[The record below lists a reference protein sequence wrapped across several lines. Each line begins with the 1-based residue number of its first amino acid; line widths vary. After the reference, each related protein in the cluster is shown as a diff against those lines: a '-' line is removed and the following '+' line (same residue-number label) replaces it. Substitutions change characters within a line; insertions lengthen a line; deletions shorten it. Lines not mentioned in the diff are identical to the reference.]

1 MKCSECQ
8 HENEA
13 GATFCEECAAPLAR
27 LCARCGRT
35 LSPTARFC
43 PGCAHP
49 TELTTAPSG
58 AQRYVSPE
66 AYTPQHLAE
75 RILGSRSALEGER
88 KQVTVL
94 FADLKGSMELL
105 EDRDPEDAR
114 ALLDPVLKR
123 MMEAVHRYEGTVNQ
137 VMGDGI
143 MALFGAPLALED
155 HAVRACFAALAMR
168 QSLRMYAAGPESR
181 GMDVLVRIGLNSGEV
196 VVRSISS
203 DLRMDYSAIGQTTH
217 LAHRMEQMA
226 PADSIFITRSV
237 LHLAEGFVTAPLVG
251 NVGVKGLKNPVDVYR
266 LTGARYGATRLQAAA
281 VRGLTPFIGR
291 ETDLEKIAQA
301 QAAAMQGRGQV
312 VALVGEPGVG
322 KSRLV
327 WEATTS
333 SRVAGWLLLET
344 AALAYTKSTPY
355 RVAVDWLKGYLQL
368 EPDDDPHK
376 VAEALEGKLAG
387 LGSGLL
393 ELLPAFQSLLDIPVV
408 DPGWPALDAMVRR
421 QRILE
426 ALRRLLL
433 RESQIQPLLLV
444 VEDVQWIDFES
455 QAFLDSFVDSLA
467 AARIVLVAT
476 HRPEYRHDWSR
487 HTYFTRLPIN
497 TLMAPNTD
505 QLATTLLG
513 HSVEPIRRRLVQLTE
528 GNPLF
533 IEECVRTLVE
543 TGLLVG
549 RRGAYS
555 AVGELTDLEIPP
567 TVQAVLAA
575 RIDRLSP
582 EDKSLLQIAAVIG
595 KDIPFPL
602 LRAIVDEEEDVVRAG
617 LARLRAAE
625 FLYETQL
632 FPVLELTFKHV
643 LTHDVAYASLLQEH
657 RRALH
662 ARILSVMEAMYADR
676 LGEHTERLADHATAA
691 GAWDRAADYHRRAAD
706 RAMTR
711 SAHREAA
718 QRLDRALEAI
728 AQLPETHETI
738 EKAVDLRID
747 TRKALFPLG
756 QYARGLGRLRE
767 AERLAEKLDDP
778 QRSAR
783 IAAAMMATFW
793 WMGRYDLSLEAGT
806 RALAAAESAG
816 DVALQ
821 IEVTFRVAQSHQGL
835 GDYRKAIQ
843 FYQRNVDVIG
853 PARRFERFGLV
864 IAPALFCESYLIW
877 CLAELGDFKTGAAR
891 SLGVLGAARESK
903 HPYSLITANYCA
915 GRHELIRGELPGAI
929 PRLEEAFD
937 LARAY
942 EYPVWFPGTA
952 SALGYAYFLAG
963 RHAEGVS
970 LMEEAV
976 ERAGRLAQ
984 TFAHALRLVFLADAL
999 RQLGRRD
1006 AARERAGEALE
1017 VARTHQEAGSVAYA
1031 LHTLGDVHAEDDSDR
1046 ARSCFEEATEIATRL
1061 GMRPLVA
1068 HCHVGLG
1075 ELFKRRSDF
1084 AAAGERLRCAVAL
1097 YRDLDMESWRQRAE
1111 SALAS
1116 VT

>member
-1 MKCSECQ
+1 
-8 HENEA
+8 
-13 GATFCEECAAPLAR
+13 
-27 LCARCGRT
+27 
-35 LSPTARFC
+35 
-43 PGCAHP
+43 
-49 TELTTAPSG
+49 
-58 AQRYVSPE
+58 
-66 AYTPQHLAE
+66 LAE

-94 FADLKGSMELL
+94 FADMKGSMELL
-105 EDRDPEDAR
+105 EDRDPEVAR

-168 QSLRMYAAGPESR
+168 QSLRVYAAGPESR
-181 GMDVLVRIGLNSGEV
+181 GMDILVRIGLNAGEV

-226 PADSIFITRSV
+226 PPDSIFITRSV
-237 LHLAEGFVTAPLVG
+237 LRLAEGFVAAPLVG
-251 NVGVKGLKNPVDVYR
+251 NVSVKGLKNPVDVYQ
-266 LTGARYGATRLQAAA
+266 LTGPRPGGTRLQAAA
-281 VRGLTPFIGR
+281 ARGLTPFIGR
-291 ETDLEKIAQA
+291 EADLETITQA

-312 VALVGEPGVG
+312 VALIGEPGVG

-333 SRVAGWLLLET
+333 SRVGGWLLLET

-355 RVAVDWLKGYLQL
+355 RVAVDWLKGYLQI
-368 EPDDDPHK
+368 EPEDDDHK
-376 VAEALEGKLAG
+376 IAEALEGKLAG

-393 ELLPAFQSLLDIPVV
+393 EMLPAFQSLLDIPVV
-408 DPGWPALDAMVRR
+408 DQGWLALDAMVRR
-421 QRILE
+421 QRIWQ
-426 ALRRLLL
+426 ALCQLLL
-433 RESQIQPLLLV
+433 RESQIQPLYLV
-444 VEDVQWIDFES
+444 VEDLQWIDFES
-455 QAFLDSFVDSLA
+455 EAFLDSLVESLA
-467 AARIVLVAT
+467 AARIVLLAT
-476 HRPEYRHDWSR
+476 QRPEYRHDWSR

-497 TLMAPNTD
+497 TLTASNTD
-505 QLATTLLG
+505 QLAATLLG
-513 HSVEPIRRRLVQLTE
+513 HAAEPIRRRLVQLTE

-549 RRGAYS
+549 RRGAYT
-555 AVGELTDLEIPP
+555 AVGEVTNLGIPP

-575 RIDRLSP
+575 RIDRLP
-582 EDKSLLQIAAVIG
+582 PDDKSLLQIAAVIG
-595 KDIPFPL
+595 EDIPLPL
-602 LRAIVDEEEDVVRAG
+602 LRAIVDESEDVVRAR

-625 FLYETQL
+625 FLYEAQL
-632 FPVLELTFKHV
+632 FPVLEYTFKHA

-657 RRALH
+657 RRVLH
-662 ARILSVMEAMYADR
+662 ARILSAMESLYADR
-676 LGEHTERLADHATAA
+676 LAEHTERLADHAIAA
-691 GAWDRAADYHRRAAD
+691 GAWDKAVDYHRRAAD
-706 RAMTR
+706 RAMSR

-718 QRLDRALEAI
+718 QRFDRALEAI
-728 AQLPETHETI
+728 AHLPETRETI
-738 EKAVDLRID
+738 EKSVDLRID

-756 QYARGLGRLRE
+756 QYVRGLDRLRE
-767 AERLAEKLDDP
+767 AERIAQKLDDR
-778 QRSAR
+778 QRLAR

-793 WMGRYDLSLEAGT
+793 WIGRYDLSLEAGT
-806 RALAAAESAG
+806 RALAAAERAG
-816 DVALQ
+816 DLALQ

-843 FYQRNVDVIG
+843 FYQRNLDMIG

-864 IAPALFCESYLIW
+864 IPPALFCESYLIW
-877 CLAELGDFKTGAAR
+877 CLAELGDFKIGAAR
-891 SLGVLGAARESK
+891 SLGVLGAARESQ
-903 HPYSLITANYCA
+903 HPYSLITANYCT
-915 GRHELIRGELPGAI
+915 GRLELIRGELPGAI

-937 LARAY
+937 MARVY

-963 RHAEGVS
+963 RHAEGLS
-970 LMEEAV
+970 LMEQAV
-976 ERAGRLAQ
+976 ERAGLLAQ

-999 RQLGRRD
+999 LGLGRRD
-1006 AARERAGEALE
+1006 AAQERAAEALE

-1031 LHTLGDVHAEDDSDR
+1031 LRTLGSVRAEDDRER
-1046 ARSCFEEATEIATRL
+1046 ARSCFEEAADIATRL

-1068 HCHVGLG
+1068 HCHLGLG

-1084 AAAGERLRCAVAL
+1084 AAAGEKLRAAVAL
-1097 YRDLDMESWRQRAE
+1097 YRDLDMESWCRRAE
-1111 SALAS
+1111 SVLSS
-1116 VT
+1116 VK